1 MATLKLYRH
10 ALSGHSHRA
19 ELLLSLL
26 NLPAEIID
34 VDLANG
40 AHKQTDFLQKNIF
53 GQVPVLE
60 DGDNTIAD
68 SNAILTYLARRY
80 DPTNRWAPTDP
91 VNQAEVQRFLSIA
104 AGPLAYGPGAARLVT
119 VFGAALD
126 ADRAIFIAHTTLN
139 TLEKHLKGR
148 DWLVSDHPT
157 IADISNY
164 AYIAHAPE
172 GNVSLVDY
180 PTIRGWLRRIEALP
194 GFKPMQATAVGLAA

>member
-80 DPTNRWAPTDP
+80 DSTNRWAPTDP